1 MDSATLKKLQ
11 AVETEM
17 LVVVDKF
24 CRENDIKY
32 SLYAGTALGAVR
44 HGGFIPW
51 DDDIDI
57 CMERSEYNRF
67 LKFWREKGP
76 EGYYLRGTDLP
87 DYEEFNHS
95 KIQKD
100 GTILCSREEF
110 KQDCHHGIWIDIFPL
125 DKVSTDKKIRK
136 KVFFSQKVRLVY
148 TRTHSFDKGGK
159 FLKILSKILK
169 MIPRKTQLK
178 IRNKHEKKI
187 LKYNDILTENY
198 DLMSLSCPEGMRIFY
213 PPTMMNEFTTIKF
226 GDKEFSISTE
236 WDKMLKANFG
246 DYMKLPPEEQRICKH
261 NPEVLDFGKD
271 C

>member
-1 MDSATLKKLQ
+1 MDEKTLRKLQ
-11 AVETEM
+11 LVETEI
-17 LVVVDKF
+17 LEIFDTF
-24 CRENDIKY
+24 CKKHNLKY

-51 DDDIDI
+51 DDDIDV
-57 CMERSEYNRF
+57 CMVRSDYEKF
-67 LKFWREKGP
+67 LKLWREKGP
-76 EGYYLRGTDLP
+76 KGYYLRGTDLP

-100 GTILCSREEF
+100 GTILCSKEEF

-125 DKVSTDKKIRK
+125 DKVPKDKILRK

-148 TRTHSFDKGGK
+148 TRTHSFKKGGL
-159 FLKILSKILK
+159 FLKVLSKLLK
-169 MIPRKTQLK
+169 CLPRKTQLK

-213 PPTMMNEFTTIKF
+213 PADMMDEVTTIKF
-226 GDKEFSISTE
+226 GEKKFLISTRWKE
-236 WDKMLKANFG
+236 MLTANFG
-246 DYMKLPPEEQRICKH
+246 DYMQLPPEEDRICKH
-261 NPEVLDFGKD
+261 NPEIIDFGEN
-271 C
+271 